1 MMLLHNNAE
10 IPQSN
15 RGGKRDEQY
24 GRDKKER
31 GRQFAILK
39 YKCIDLDIGIH
50 RAINERSILHP
61 LLLYLQLI
69 FHCYPGFFRDHFQ
82 KDSQQTALNWT
93 GSGIELITKHI
104 LYPKMF
110 KVTSR
115 EVIKNSCKTREEC
128 VS

>member
-1 MMLLHNNAE
+1 MMLLHNKAE
-10 IPQSN
+10 TPQSK
-15 RGGKRDEQY
+15 RGGKRDEQ
-24 GRDKKER
+24 
-31 GRQFAILK
+31 

-50 RAINERSILHP
+50 RAINERSILHS
-61 LLLYLQLI
+61 LLHVLFLQLI
-69 FHCYPGFFRDHFQ
+69 FHCYPGSFRDHFQ

-93 GSGIELITKHI
+93 GFGIELITKHI